1 MVNKYLGE
9 GFTAIVKTIRRTEWR
24 GDLFASDLG
33 PFLDRLAAARVVPYR
48 LSHTLTIFL
57 RPSDADFRV
66 DGTLRLRAYRAL
78 PDLAPESVRRAI
90 TDGLSGKLQV
100 KDLHGATTELHA
112 GPVVFLH
119 ATAERDGW
127 GRLQIAERTLEP
139 TSVRVA
145 RRVHY
150 ELPQDAARVTV
161 DLERS
166 LFRVAGNTL
175 RPLGDMGPRIEIK
188 GPRSRDVQ
196 RALTRLNPDGALR
209 RLRYGS
215 LELLFQDLLGDLV
228 RPASGNAK
236 PEIEAKFELADVDLT
251 RAASAVIDWLHRN
264 SDTRLLLPAPHQVV
278 RMRRYHFC
286 ASDDAGAQCAIVE
299 TAAGRLSAKVKRAE
313 SMKGMALVRATEAS
327 RTTNL
332 NGVRT
337 SVDAFARQRGWRPFN
352 FMTKIQS
359 KIPFALRNGHAYL
372 VSIDHCVDARGRALR
387 QLELEEIG
395 SLGAAPRTSIV
406 FAELEALATRV
417 QSRLPEL
424 ALRPTTESKFA
435 FYSRQQ

>member
-1 MVNKYLGE
+1 
-9 GFTAIVKTIRRTEWR
+9 VKTIRRTEFR

-33 PFLDRLAAARVVPYR
+33 PFLDRLAAARVVLYR

-57 RPSDADFRV
+57 RPPDSDFRV
-66 DGTLRLRAYRAL
+66 DGTLRLRAYCAL

-100 KDLHGATTELHA
+100 KELHGATTELHT

-119 ATAERDGW
+119 ANGERDAW
-127 GRLQIAERTLEP
+127 GRLQIGERTLEP

-145 RRVHY
+145 RRMHY
-150 ELPQDAARVTV
+150 KLPQDAARVTV

-188 GPRSRDVQ
+188 AARSRDVQ
-196 RALTRLNPDGALR
+196 RALARLNPDAALR

-228 RPASGNAK
+228 RPASGNAN

-251 RAASAVIDWLHRN
+251 CAASAVIDWLHRN
-264 SDTRLLLPAPHQVV
+264 SDAWLLLPAPHQVV

-286 ASDDAGAQCAIVE
+286 ASDDAGMQCTIVE
-299 TAAGRLSAKVKRAE
+299 TAAGRLSAKVKLTE
-313 SMKGMALVRATEAS
+313 SVQRMTLVRSTEAS

-332 NGVRT
+332 DGVRT
-337 SVDAFARQRGWRPFN
+337 SVDSFARQRGWRPFN
-352 FMTKIQS
+352 SMTKIQS

-372 VSIDHCVDARGRALR
+372 ISIDQCVDACGRALR
-387 QLELEEIG
+387 QLELEAIG
-395 SLGAAPRTSIV
+395 SLGAAPNTSIV
-406 FAELEALATRV
+406 CAELEALATRV
-417 QSRLPEL
+417 KSRFPEL
-424 ALRPTTESKFA
+424 ALRPTTDSKFA
-435 FYSRQQ
+435 FYSHQQ